1 MDTISTLLTTTLSAL
16 ILAVM
21 AIEIKRR
28 RQQLREVY
36 DVLDSEYR
44 HVVNELDSM
53 VQSGDIKPYETF
65 HSLHNKH

>member
-1 MDTISTLLTTTLSAL
+1 MDTISTLLTTTLSAM

-28 RQQLREVY
+28 RQKLREVY

-53 VQSGDIKPYETF
+53 VLRGDLKPYETF
-65 HSLHNKH
+65 HSLHNKP